1 MASGTI
7 SNPISSIIKYELS
20 TGTDLN
26 NIKDVG
32 FYQLYGNR
40 NYLNTP
46 NQFGVLVV
54 LSAIQSSTNQEI
66 CQILLG
72 VSGDLYY
79 RMYYSDSTGWRP
91 WYKFTM
97 TAVS

>member
-1 MASGTI
+1 MASETI
-7 SNPISSIIKYELS
+7 SNPISFVIKYDL
-20 TGTDLN
+20 TAGTDIN
-26 NIKDVG
+26 NVKDVG

-46 NQFGVLVV
+46 NQFGVLIV
-54 LSAIQSSTNQEI
+54 LRAMQSTTALEV
-66 CQILLG
+66 CQILLS
-72 VSGDLYY
+72 VSGDVYY

-97 TAVS
+97 TAV